1 MFRKTTKK
9 RCEKIQSLDIS
20 DVKDSAKKIKNNLEN
35 TTEKTQKN
43 LKKTA
48 KISQKKAEKK
58 LAKNK
63 KRIAKKIKSG
73 KLIDI
78 KNFRK
83 ENILEL
89 ILHEAKSIGIRDGG
103 AEIIAEKTAS
113 KIYDWARKRS
123 EITETDLNLKLAN
136 ELKKYNADLAYL
148 FEEKGKIL

>member
-1 MFRKTTKK
+1 MFRKTAKK
-9 RCEKIQSLDIS
+9 RREKIQSLDIS
-20 DVKDSAKKIKNNLEN
+20 DVKNSAKKLKNNLEN
-35 TTEKTQKN
+35 SAEKTQGN
-43 LKKTA
+43 FKKSA
-48 KISQKKAEKK
+48 KISQKKVEKN
-58 LAKNK
+58 LAKSK

-73 KLIDI
+73 KLINI
-78 KNFRK
+78 KNFKK

-89 ILHEAKSIGIRDGG
+89 ILREAKSIGIRNGG

-113 KIYDWARKRS
+113 KIYDWAKKRS